1 MTDARTMEA
10 EASVIGACLLEAAA
24 YWRVSDRLTDGD
36 FADARHAV
44 LWRAIGEQLQA
55 GHAADAVTLGDW
67 LDHHGLASQA
77 GGTRYALELANTTP
91 SASAVESYAGLV
103 AERAALRRLVSAGH
117 GIALAAKR
125 ADAVAAH
132 VADEAR
138 RLLVDALPVD
148 ARAVVSAKTAVRE
161 SFDSLRARYESTD
174 AHSGL
179 LTGIGVLDD
188 ATDGLQPERLY
199 ILAARPSMGKSLV
212 AGYIAGTAGIAGN
225 RCAIFSAE
233 MAAREWTDRWL
244 SMVGKVSQTRISRP
258 KLLEDAD
265 WARVTS
271 AMADIRAWPVMLD
284 ASPTHSV
291 ATITARAM
299 QMHAA
304 SPLKLIVIDHLG
316 LLDLPMRKGDT
327 RANALGDATKAFK
340 ALSKR
345 MKVPVLLLCQ
355 LNRDGDGH
363 EPSLKD
369 LRDSGR
375 IEEDADGV
383 FMLHRPGYYDPSR
396 DQGYTKLIVAKLRAG
411 KRDTLEVHCDL
422 DRMTV
427 NACTHEQSA
436 AAQPAPRPQRGF
448 GRGEFRQKARGE

>member
-1 MTDARTMEA
+1 MSVYEQ
-10 EASVIGACLLEAAA
+10 SVIGACLLEAAA
-24 YWRVSDRLTDGD
+24 YWRVSDRLTADD
-36 FADARHAV
+36 FEDPRHAV

-55 GHAADAVTLGDW
+55 GNAADAVTLGDW
-67 LDHHGLASQA
+67 LDHHGLAAQA
-77 GGTRYALELANTTP
+77 GGTRYVLELANTTP

-199 ILAARPSMGKSLV
+199 VLAARPSMGKSMV
-212 AGYIAGTAGIAGN
+212 AGYIAGTAGMAGK
-225 RCAIFSAE
+225 RVAIFSAE
-233 MAAREWTDRWL
+233 MAAREWSDRWV
-244 SMVGKVSQTRISRP
+244 SMVGKVSQSKITKP
-258 KLLEDAD
+258 KTLEDGD
-265 WARVTS
+265 WTRVTN
-271 AMADIRAWPVMLD
+271 AMAEIQTWPVMLD
-284 ASPTHSV
+284 ASPSHSV
-291 ATITARAM
+291 ASILARTM
-299 QMHAA
+299 QMQAA
-304 SPLKLIVIDHLG
+304 KPLDLIVMDHLG
-316 LLDLPMRKGDT
+316 LIDLAIRKGDT
-327 RANALGDATKAFK
+327 RANALGEATKTFK
-340 ALSKR
+340 ALAKR
-345 MKVPVLLLCQ
+345 LKVPVLLLCQ
-355 LNRDGDGH
+355 LNREGDGH

-383 FMLHRPGYYDPSR
+383 FMLHRPGYYDASR
-396 DQGYTKLIVAKLRAG
+396 DPGYTRLIVPKLRAG
-411 KRDTLEVHCDL
+411 KRETLEIYCDM

-448 GRGEFRQKARGE
+448 GRYRAGGE